1 MTDSEKL
8 DLLLTKVQGM
18 ETEMKGMKD
27 EMQGIKD
34 EVQGMKTEMQD
45 MKDEMQG
52 MKKKLDKLSLG
63 QLEIKKEIIMLNR
76 KISDTYDVALDA
88 LGTSTENRE
97 WLQKGTLA

>member
-88 LGTSTENRE
+88 LGTSTEKRE

>member
-18 ETEMKGMKD
+18 ETEMKGMKED
-27 EMQGIKD
+27 MQGMKTEMQGIKD
-34 EVQGMKTEMQD
+34 EV
-45 MKDEMQG
+45 QG

-63 QLEIKKEIIMLNR
+63 QLEIRKEIIMLNR

-88 LGTSTENRE
+88 LGTSTENRV
-97 WLQKGTLA
+97 WLEKGTLA

>member
-18 ETEMKGMKD
+18 EN
-27 EMQGIKD
+27 EMQGI
-34 EVQGMKTEMQD
+34 
-45 MKDEMQG
+45 KDEMQG
-52 MKKKLDKLSLG
+52 MKKKIDKISLG

-88 LGTSTENRE
+88 LGTSIHYDITKRV
-97 WLQKGTLA
+97 

>member
-18 ETEMKGMKD
+18 EN
-27 EMQGIKD
+27 EMQG
-34 EVQGMKTEMQD
+34 

-52 MKKKLDKLSLG
+52 MKKKIDKISLG

-97 WLQKGTLA
+97 WLEKGTLA